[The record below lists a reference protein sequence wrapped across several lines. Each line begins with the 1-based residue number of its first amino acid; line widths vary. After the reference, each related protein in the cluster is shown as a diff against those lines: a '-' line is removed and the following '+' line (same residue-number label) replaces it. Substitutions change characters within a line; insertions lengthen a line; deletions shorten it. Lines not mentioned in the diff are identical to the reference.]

1 MTRNRGRGED
11 AKIQT
16 EQGNSRRVRREALM
30 RAYPYILLI
39 LTPPLSPRAAIWRS
53 WVEIERGQLQ
63 ALERVELV
71 AKSSRAT
78 RAASGPWSPSR
89 LVVETKERRRRGNGE
104 HNEHKRLCSTFH
116 FVGVLL
122 IKMHFRKLIFE
133 RICISV

>member
-53 WVEIERGQLQ
+53 WWKLRGVSSSLLRELSLLQ
-63 ALERVELV
+63 KAQGRQGLPVVHGLRL
-71 AKSSRAT
+71 
-78 RAASGPWSPSR
+78 GWSWR
-89 LVVETKERRRRGNGE
+89 QRRGEEGE
-104 HNEHKRLCSTFH
+104 MVNTMSTKGSAQRFT
-116 FVGVLL
+116 VLL
-122 IKMHFRKLIFE
+122 IKT
-133 RICISV
+133 

>member
-78 RAASGPWSPSR
+78 RALPVVHGLRLGWSWR
-89 LVVETKERRRRGNGE
+89 QRRGEEGE
-104 HNEHKRLCSTFH
+104 MVNTMSTKGSAQRFT
-116 FVGVLL
+116 L
-122 IKMHFRKLIFE
+122 IE
-133 RICISV
+133 YC